1 MPPKNRKLTEK
12 PNDLPQLFGR
22 SEEGLKNGLL
32 APPHKGIGQGCE
44 RIVQAARLTR
54 PSRKGRVLGMIPCS
68 SSVRR
73 SVQMLERLRNL
84 VLEALPEEGR
94 IENPMPC
101 LALTRFNG
109 PQQSRQCFY
118 HPMMTLGLGGEK
130 ESLIGGRPVVYGA
143 GEAVVVALDLPGA
156 YQIRNASPEQPF
168 LSLSIRLDRA
178 IITELLTEAPELRPA
193 PNGRDAQE
201 SVSVEH
207 LPDEILNALVRYL
220 EAMHSPRRAAV
231 LGPMILK
238 EIHYL
243 LLEGPQGRVLADV
256 CSEAA
261 PGSRI
266 LTAVRWLR
274 EHFDEPLDIAT
285 FSERTAMAPSTF
297 HRQFRAVTS
306 LSPVQYQKRLR
317 LHEAQR
323 LMLVESLGVEAAAR
337 RVGYESCSQFS
348 REYKRLFGDAPA
360 RDIREKSVAASDAG
374 KCASIM
380 EA

>member
-44 RIVQAARLTR
+44 RIVQAARLTS
-54 PSRKGRVLGMIPCS
+54 PCRKGRVLDMIPCS

-193 PNGRDAQE
+193 P
-201 SVSVEH
+201 
-207 LPDEILNALVRYL
+207 
-220 EAMHSPRRAAV
+220 
-231 LGPMILK
+231 
-238 EIHYL
+238 
-243 LLEGPQGRVLADV
+243 
-256 CSEAA
+256 
-261 PGSRI
+261 GSRI

-285 FSERTAMAPSTF
+285 ISERTAMAPSTF

-348 REYKRLFGDAPA
+348 REYKRLFREAPS
-360 RDIREKSVAASDAG
+360 RDIRKKTIGTSDAG
-374 KCASIM
+374 QGACIM
-380 EA
+380 DA